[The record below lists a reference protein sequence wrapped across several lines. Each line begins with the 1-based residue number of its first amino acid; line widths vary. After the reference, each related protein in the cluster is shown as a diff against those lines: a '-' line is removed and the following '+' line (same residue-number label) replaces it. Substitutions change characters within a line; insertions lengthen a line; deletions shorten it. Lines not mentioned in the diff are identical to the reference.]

1 MRLNFKKW
9 HFIAF
14 IIFLGQS
21 VFAQDVHQWQEGKSG
36 GYTYKYVSGDPMQA
50 RFYTLDNGLT
60 VILSENTK
68 EPRIAAKIAVR
79 TGSNNDPKDHTGL
92 AHYLEHLLFKGT
104 DKFGTQDWEKEK
116 PYLEKITALYEV
128 YNQTTDSAKRK
139 KIYKEIDKLS
149 GEASQYSIGNEYDK
163 LMASIGSQGTNAHTS
178 LEETVYHEDIPSSA
192 IDKFLT
198 IQAERFRNP
207 IFRIFHTE
215 LEAVYEEKNISI
227 DNDGRKIQ
235 EAMLSQVFPTHN
247 YGQQSTIGTI
257 EHLKNPSLVAI
268 RDYYDSYYVPNNMAI
283 VLAGDFNSDEMIK
296 KVDSHFAFMQ
306 AKPVKEYTAD
316 PEKPLAGPIVKEVFG
331 PSAESMRIAY
341 RVGAESSRDAVM
353 IDLVS
358 SILSNGKAG
367 LIDLNLNKQ
376 QKVLGAGTGVW
387 QFKDYGVFMGY
398 ASPKQGQ
405 SLEETKDLILA
416 EIDNIK
422 RGNFDEELIKA
433 IVANA
438 KLSEIL
444 GLESNQNRAT
454 ELADAFILSQ
464 GKGWN
469 RSVNYLQDLSQIS
482 KQEIVDF
489 ANNFFGDNYVVI
501 YKRQGEDTGIV
512 KVEKPEITPVEM
524 NAGLQSE
531 YVSNIV
537 NMPDNPVSP
546 QWMDFDKDI
555 KKDQVN
561 NLDILYVQNEKND
574 LFRQYYYFD
583 LGSYHSK
590 LLPLAAS
597 YLSFLGTSKYSS
609 EEISKE
615 FYQLAS
621 SFTINVQAENT
632 SISIRGLKENY
643 EESVVLFEH
652 LLKDAIVDEEALV
665 ALKDRLLK
673 SRSDSKLNKSSIMSA
688 LTSYATYGAKNPF
701 NDVLTDEE
709 IQNIS
714 GDELLS
720 TLKALLD
727 YKHTLIYY
735 GPETLTD
742 YKKSIAQ
749 LHSVPASF
757 KAIPEPVKYNK
768 VAQTENQVLFADYKM
783 VQADIRWIRNASAF
797 NPAKTAEINLFN
809 TYFGGGMGSVVFQT
823 IRESKALAYSTFAF
837 LGSPAKQD
845 DTYSILAFVGTQA
858 DKSKDAIKG
867 MNELLNK
874 LPNSEKGFQTAKTS
888 MKNDIETERVTED
901 GIIFSYLANLKK
913 GLKHDIRKDVY
924 EKIDELTFSNIQ
936 NLHQEE
942 IADKA
947 YTYCIVASEDNMSDD
962 ELKAIGPLKKLSLE
976 ELFGY

>member
-1 MRLNFKKW
+1 MQLKFKNW

-14 IIFLGQS
+14 LLFIGQS
-21 VFAQDVHQWQEGKSG
+21 VFAQDVHQWQEGKSA
-36 GYTYKYVSGDPMQA
+36 GYTYKYVSADPMDA
-50 RFYTLDNGLT
+50 RFYTLKNGLT

-79 TGSNNDPKDHTGL
+79 TGSNNDPEDHTGL

-104 DKFGTQDWEKEK
+104 DKFGTQNWEKEK
-116 PYLEKITALYEV
+116 PYLDKITALYEV
-128 YNQTTDSAKRK
+128 YNQTTNSAKRK
-139 KIYKEIDKLS
+139 EIYKEIDKLS

-215 LEAVYEEKNISI
+215 LEAVYEEKNISM

-235 EAMLSQVFPTHN
+235 EAMLSHVFPTHN

-268 RDYYDSYYVPNNMAI
+268 RDYYESYYVPNNMAI
-283 VLAGDFNSDEMIK
+283 ILAGDFNSDELIK
-296 KVDSHFAFMQ
+296 KIDSHFAYME
-306 AKPVKEYTAD
+306 ARPVKEYTAD

-341 RVGAESSRDAVM
+341 RVGPESSRDAVM
-353 IDLVS
+353 IDLIS

-422 RGNFDEELIKA
+422 KGNFDEGLIKA
-433 IVANA
+433 IVSNA

-444 GLESNQNRAT
+444 GLESNQSRAA
-454 ELADAFILSQ
+454 ELADVFIKSR
-464 GKGWN
+464 GNGWD
-469 RSVNYLQDLSQIS
+469 RSVNNLQELSKIS
-482 KQEIVDF
+482 KDQIVDF
-489 ANNFFGDNYVVI
+489 AKSFFGENYVVI
-501 YKRQGEDTGIV
+501 YKRQGEDKGVI
-512 KVEKPEITPVEM
+512 KVEKPDITPVEM

-531 YVSNIV
+531 FVSNIV
-537 NMPDNPVSP
+537 NMPDRPVSP

-555 KKDQVN
+555 KKDKVN

-597 YLSFLGTSKYSS
+597 YLSFLGTAKYSS
-609 EEISKE
+609 EEISKQ

-621 SFTINVQAENT
+621 TFTINAQAENT
-632 SISIRGLKENY
+632 SISIRGLEENY
-643 EESVVLFEH
+643 EESVALFEH
-652 LLKDAIVDEEALV
+652 LIKDAIVDKDALA

-673 SRSDSKLNKSSIMSA
+673 SRSDSKLNKGSIMSA

-709 IQNIS
+709 IRNVS
-714 GDELLS
+714 GEELLS
-720 TLKALLD
+720 ILKGLLD
-727 YKHTLIYY
+727 YEHTLIYY
-735 GPETLTD
+735 GPESLTN
-742 YKKSIAQ
+742 YKKSIAE
-749 LHSVPASF
+749 LHTVPTSF
-757 KAIPEPVKYNK
+757 KAIPTPVKYNK
-768 VAQTENQVLFADYKM
+768 IAQTENQVIFADYEM

-797 NPAKTAEINLFN
+797 NPAKTAEISLFN

-823 IRESKALAYSTFAF
+823 IRESKALAYSTFA
-837 LGSPAKQD
+837 LLSTPAKHD

-867 MNELLNK
+867 MNELLNE
-874 LPNSEKGFQTAKTS
+874 LPNSEKGIQTAKIS

-901 GIIFSYLANLKK
+901 GIIFSYLAALRK
-913 GLKHDIRKDVY
+913 GLTHDIRKDVY
-924 EKIDELTFSNIQ
+924 EKVNRLTFNDIQ
-936 NLHQEE
+936 KLHQEE
-942 IADKA
+942 IANKA
-947 YTYCIVASEDNMSDD
+947 YTYCIVASEDNMNED

-976 ELFGY
+976 ELFGF

>member
-1 MRLNFKKW
+1 MQVKIKNW
-9 HFIAF
+9 YFIAF

-21 VFAQDVHQWQEGKSG
+21 VFAQDVHKWQEGTSA
-36 GYTYKYVSGDPMQA
+36 GYTYKYVTGDPMQA
-50 RFYTLDNGLT
+50 RFYTLKNGLT
-60 VILSENTK
+60 VILSENDK
-68 EPRIAAKIAVR
+68 EPRIAAKISVR

-104 DKFGTQDWEKEK
+104 DKYGTSDWEKEK

-128 YNQTTDSAKRK
+128 YNKTTDVEKRK
-139 KIYKEIDKLS
+139 EIYREIDKLS

-163 LMASIGSQGTNAHTS
+163 LMASIGSQGTNAHTWV
-178 LEETVYHEDIPSSA
+178 EETVYHEDIPSSS

-235 EAMLSQVFPTHN
+235 EAMLEHVFPTHN

-268 RDYYDSYYVPNNMAI
+268 RDYYERYYVPNNMAI
-283 VLAGDFNSDEMIK
+283 ILTGDFKSDELIK
-296 KVDSHFAFMQ
+296 KIDTHFAFMQ
-306 AKPVKEYTAD
+306 PKPVQEYTSA
-316 PEKPLAGPIVKEVFG
+316 PEKPIEGPIVKEIFG
-331 PSAESMRIAY
+331 PSAESMRVAY
-341 RVGAESSRDAVM
+341 RVGPENSREAILV
-353 IDLVS
+353 DLVT

-376 QKVLGAGTGVW
+376 QKVLGAGAAVW
-387 QFKDYGVFMGY
+387 QFKDYGLFMLY

-405 SLEETKDLILA
+405 SLEETKDLVLA
-416 EIDNIK
+416 EIENLK
-422 RGNFDEELIKA
+422 KGNFDAELISA

-438 KLSEIL
+438 KLSQIL
-444 GLESNQNRAT
+444 GLESNQNRAS
-454 ELADAFILSQ
+454 ELSDVFISSKGQ
-464 GKGWN
+464 GWD
-469 RSVNYLQDLSQIS
+469 RYVNNLQEISTIS
-482 KQEIVDF
+482 KKEVIDF
-489 ANNFFGDNYVVI
+489 ANAFFADNYVVI

-524 NAGLQSE
+524 NAGMQSE
-531 YVSNIV
+531 FVVNIL
-537 NMPDNPVSP
+537 NMPDSPVSP

-555 KKDQVN
+555 KKDEVN
-561 NLDILYVQNEKND
+561 GLDILYVQNEKND

-597 YLSFLGTSKYSS
+597 YLSFLGTSQYSS
-609 EEISKE
+609 EEISKQ

-621 SFTINVQAENT
+621 SFNINTQTENT

-643 EESVVLFEH
+643 EESVALFEH
-652 LLKDAIVDEEALV
+652 LLNDAKVDEEALV

-673 SRSDSKLNKSSIMSA
+673 SRSDSKLNKASIMSA
-688 LTSYATYGAKNPF
+688 LTSYATYGSKNPF

-709 IQNIS
+709 IQRVS
-714 GDELLS
+714 GEELLAV
-720 TLKALLD
+720 LKDLWN
-727 YKHTLIYY
+727 YKHTLIYF
-735 GPETLTD
+735 GPETIAD
-742 YKKSIAQ
+742 YKGSIAK

-757 KAIPEPVKYNK
+757 KAIPAPVKYVKIPQEN
-768 VAQTENQVLFADYKM
+768 NQVLFADYKM
-783 VQADIRWIRNASAF
+783 VQADIRWVRNASAYH
-797 NPAKTAEINLFN
+797 PSKTAEISLFN
-809 TYFGGGMGSVVFQT
+809 TYFGSGMGSVVFQT
-823 IRESKALAYSTFAF
+823 IRESKALAYSTFAV
-837 LGSPAKQD
+837 LGSPAKQE

-867 MNELLNK
+867 MNELLND
-874 LPNSEKGFQTAKTS
+874 LPNSEKGFQTAKIS
-888 MKNDIETERVTED
+888 MKNDIETERVVED
-901 GIIFSYLANLKK
+901 GIIFSYLAALKK

-924 EKIDELTFSNIQ
+924 EKVNTLTFQDIKK
-936 NLHQEE
+936 LHQEE
-942 IADKA
+942 MANKA
-947 YTYCIVASEDNMSDD
+947 YTYCIVASEENINEE
-962 ELKAIGPLKKLSLE
+962 ELKEIGQVTKLSLE

>member
-1 MRLNFKKW
+1 MQLKIKKW

-14 IIFLGQS
+14 LLFLGQS
-21 VFAQDVHQWQEGKSG
+21 VFAQEVHNWQEGKSG

-50 RFYTLDNGLT
+50 RFYTLENGLT
-60 VILSENTK
+60 VILSENAK

-104 DKFGTQDWEKEK
+104 DKFGTQNWEKEK

-128 YNQTTDSAKRK
+128 YNQTKDSAKRK
-139 KIYKEIDKLS
+139 EIYKEIDKLS

-178 LEETVYHEDIPSSA
+178 VEETVYHEDIPSSA

-235 EAMLSQVFPTHN
+235 ESMLSNVFPSHN

-268 RDYYDSYYVPNNMAI
+268 RDYYDRYYVPNNMAI
-283 VLAGDFNSDEMIK
+283 ILAGDFDSDEMIK
-296 KVDSHFAFMQ
+296 KVDSHFAYMQ
-306 AKPVKEYTAD
+306 AKPVQEYTPPA
-316 PEKPLAGPIVKEVFG
+316 EKPLAGPIVKEVFG

-341 RVGAESSRDAVM
+341 RVGAENSREALM

-376 QKVLGAGTGVW
+376 QKVLGAGTAVW
-387 QFKDYGVFMGY
+387 QFKDYGIFMGY

-405 SLEETKDLILA
+405 PLEETKDLILA
-416 EIDNIK
+416 EIENIK
-422 RGNFDEELIKA
+422 NGDFDEELVNA
-433 IVANA
+433 IIANA

-444 GLESNQNRAT
+444 GLESNRNRAA
-454 ELADAFILSQ
+454 ELADAFILNQ
-464 GKGWN
+464 GKGWD
-469 RSVNYLQDLSQIS
+469 RSVNTLQELS
-482 KQEIVDF
+482 KVNKTEIMNF
-489 ANNFFGDNYVVI
+489 ANNFFGDNYVII

-524 NAGLQSE
+524 NAGIQSE
-531 YVSNIV
+531 YVTHIV
-537 NMPDNPVSP
+537 NMSDNPVSP
-546 QWMDFDKDI
+546 QWMDFDRDIQKDN
-555 KKDQVN
+555 VN
-561 NLDILYVQNEKND
+561 NLDVLYIQNENND

-583 LGSYHSK
+583 IGSHHSK

-597 YLSFLGTSKYSS
+597 YLSFLGTPNYSS
-609 EEISKE
+609 AEISKQ

-621 SFTINVQAENT
+621 TFSISTQTENT
-632 SISIRGLKENY
+632 SISIQGLKENY
-643 EESVVLFEH
+643 KESVALFEH
-652 LLKDAIVDEEALV
+652 LIKDAKVDEEALV

-673 SRSDSKLNKSSIMSA
+673 SRSDSKLNKGTIMAA

-701 NDVLTDEE
+701 NDVLTDDE
-709 IQNIS
+709 IQKIT
-714 GDELLS
+714 GEELLYVLRS
-720 TLKALLD
+720 IFDHKN
-727 YKHTLIYY
+727 TLIYY
-735 GPETLTD
+735 GPESLVD
-742 YKKSIAQ
+742 YKKSIAK

-757 KAIPEPVKYNK
+757 KTIPAPVIYTK
-768 VAQTENQVLFADYKM
+768 VTQSDNQVLFADYKM
-783 VQADIRWIRNASAF
+783 VQADIRWVRNASTY
-797 NPAKTAEINLFN
+797 NPAKTAEISLFN

-823 IRESKALAYSTFAF
+823 IRESKALAYSTYAF
-837 LGSPAKQD
+837 LGTPAKLD
-845 DTYSILAFVGTQA
+845 DSYSILAFVGTQA

-867 MNELLNK
+867 MNELLNE
-874 LPNSEKGFQTAKTS
+874 LPNSEKGIQTAKVS
-888 MKNDIETERVTED
+888 MKNDIETERVIED
-901 GIIFSYLANLKK
+901 KIIFSYLAALKK

-924 EKIDELTFSNIQ
+924 DKINTLTFNDIQ
-936 NLHQEE
+936 KLHQEE
-942 IADKA
+942 IANKA
-947 YTYCIVASEDNMSDD
+947 YTYCIVASDENINDE
-962 ELKAIGPLKKLSLE
+962 ELKAIGQVKKLSLE